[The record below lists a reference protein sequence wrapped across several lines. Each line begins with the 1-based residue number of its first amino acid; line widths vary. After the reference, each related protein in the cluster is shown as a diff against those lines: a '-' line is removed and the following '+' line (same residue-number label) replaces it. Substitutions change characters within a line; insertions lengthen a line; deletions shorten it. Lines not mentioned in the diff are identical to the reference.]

1 MRALWPRI
9 RVLVLRVLAVVVVLF
24 AALYLWRQW
33 QSASRQQLHVA
44 IDVPW
49 FLLASGTFFATY
61 VILIEMWRRV
71 LAVYGSRIS
80 LLNAAHV
87 WFVSNLGR
95 AIPGRVWQV
104 TAATAM
110 MTQLGARATDAG
122 SAALVI
128 AIVNVFAGF
137 AIVLVTGYGLLR
149 ALGSG
154 YAQATVLA
162 TVVLVVALIAA
173 PWTVRVLSR
182 VASRVLG
189 KNTALAIP
197 ARATWISLVGC
208 SIQWA
213 LYGIAFRF
221 LVRSLVGHADGP
233 WSAYIAAYT
242 LSYLVGYLALFAPGG
257 IGAREF
263 VLTASLSAL
272 HLATPAESAIITVVS
287 RLWLTVLEMVP
298 GLLFLPRR
306 LSRAPGESHSVPESP
321 PTPR

>member
-1 MRALWPRI
+1 MLALWR
-9 RVLVLRVLAVVVVLF
+9 RVRTPVLRMLAVVVVVLSGV
-24 AALYLWRQW
+24 YLWRQW
-33 QSASRQQLHVA
+33 QSASRAQLHVT

-49 FLLASGTFFATY
+49 FTLASGVFFATY
-61 VILIEMWRRV
+61 IILIEMWRRV

-80 LLNAAHV
+80 LLDAAHV

-95 AIPGRVWQV
+95 AVPGRIWQV

-110 MTQLGARATDAG
+110 MTRLGARAADAG

-154 YAQATVLA
+154 YAQATILA

-173 PWTVRVLSR
+173 PWTVRMFSR
-182 VASRVLG
+182 AASRVVG
-189 KNTALAIP
+189 RDTALAIP

-208 SIQWA
+208 SIQWV
-213 LYGIAFRF
+213 LYGIAFKF

-233 WSAYIAAYT
+233 WTAYIAVYT
-242 LSYLVGYLALFAPGG
+242 LSYLVGYLTLFAPGG

-263 VLTASLSAL
+263 VLAASLSAL
-272 HLATPAESAIITVVS
+272 HLATPPESAVITVVS

-306 LSRAPGESHSVPESP
+306 LSPAADESRNAREIPPAP
-321 PTPR
+321 R